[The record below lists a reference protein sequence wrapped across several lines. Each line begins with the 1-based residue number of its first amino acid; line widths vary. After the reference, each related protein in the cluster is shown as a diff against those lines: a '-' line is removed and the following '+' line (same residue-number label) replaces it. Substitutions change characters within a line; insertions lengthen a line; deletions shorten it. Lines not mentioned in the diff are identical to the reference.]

1 MAGGVA
7 ASSSGGAAAMV
18 ASLNGGVTV
27 PSIAHLMVMSS
38 DGGPRSL
45 LVGHVPFLY
54 LIQVSI
60 NI

>member
-1 MAGGVA
+1 M

-27 PSIAHLMVMSS
+27 PSVAHLMVMSS
-38 DGGPRSL
+38 DGGPQSL